1 MLTVTGDIINIISPS
16 LEDEGSKQPILISFK
31 DPKSFI
37 IHHPDIMLTM
47 TSIANAMPCPRKPIL
62 QSLIRMPGPAS
73 KPMLYGN
80 ILHGLLQ
87 GALQEQN
94 FGIDET
100 RRRLNDE
107 LRKESIKLDVWGTGL
122 GLDDVRQEVGGK
134 AGLGFEKF
142 GQKWIGSTPKVS
154 YQGGRDL
161 NEADL

>member
-1 MLTVTGDIINIISPS
+1 
-16 LEDEGSKQPILISFK
+16 
-31 DPKSFI
+31 
-37 IHHPDIMLTM
+37 
-47 TSIANAMPCPRKPIL
+47 
-62 QSLIRMPGPAS
+62 
-73 KPMLYGN
+73 MLYGN